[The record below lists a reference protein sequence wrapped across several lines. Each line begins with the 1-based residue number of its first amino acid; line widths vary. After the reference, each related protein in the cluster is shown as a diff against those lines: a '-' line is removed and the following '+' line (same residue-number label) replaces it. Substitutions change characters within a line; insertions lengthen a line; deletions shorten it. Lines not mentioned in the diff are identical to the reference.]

1 MSLSREWGAR
11 PLYCKTCLWDNF
23 SSVTMKM
30 VKQSVPFEVDSF
42 LEMLIYKPNRV
53 IRDLLTPTRLSDQ
66 DFPTSLDTNRLVVRS
81 LPLVAMCRIT
91 SSFILF

>member
-1 MSLSREWGAR
+1 
-11 PLYCKTCLWDNF
+11 
-23 SSVTMKM
+23 MKM

-81 LPLVAMCRIT
+81 LPLVAMCRIA